1 MTTSLTNRQVLE
13 LATELHGSQL
23 RSSGDAYITHPIA
36 VSLIAKDILEM
47 CYPLHVQS
55 MKDKIIQAAYLHDV
69 LEDCEIT
76 EEGLL
81 DQGVNPEVIQIC
93 ALLDKNN
100 YPDYFTYIQTVCEL
114 DLIGAAI
121 VKYADLLHNSHNQKN
136 KLKLD
141 RYKLAMALLEQ
152 YYMPLKVNSKHIQR
166 LINNL
171 PKR

>member
-1 MTTSLTNRQVLE
+1 MTTSLNNRQILE
-13 LATELHGSQL
+13 LATELHGSQM
-23 RSSGDAYITHPIA
+23 RSNGDAYISHPICVA
-36 VSLIAKDILEM
+36 LIAKDILEM
-47 CYPLHVQS
+47 CYPLHVES
-55 MKDKIIQAAYLHDV
+55 MQDKIIQAAYLHDV

-76 EEGLL
+76 EEGLI
-81 DQGVNPEVIQIC
+81 DQGVNPEVVQIC

-121 VKYADLLHNSHNQKN
+121 VKYADLLHNSYNQKN

-141 RYKLAMALLEQ
+141 RYKLAMSLLEQ
-152 YYMPLKVNSKHIQR
+152 YYTPLKINSKHIHR
-166 LINNL
+166 LLDRL

>member
-36 VSLIAKDILEM
+36 VSLIAKDILHM
-47 CYPLHVQS
+47 CYPLHIQS
-55 MKDKIIQAAYLHDV
+55 MQDKIIQAAYLHDV